1 LKDGSLNVKCEVVDA
16 LGVLGD
22 KRALKP
28 LMDILKEDDYILRA
42 CTVTSLGKIGDN
54 MAVKALLN
62 SLEDENYFVRVNAAN
77 ALATIGDEDAL
88 PHLQKALNNSKGES
102 KEFERAVQGAMNE
115 IRARTKKKS

>member
-1 LKDGSLNVKCEVVDA
+1 VDA

-42 CTVTSLGKIGDN
+42 CTVTSLGKLGDN

-77 ALATIGDEDAL
+77 ALATIGDEDSLPAL
-88 PHLQKALNNSKGES
+88 QEALDNSNGES
-102 KEFERAVQGAMNE
+102 REFEMAVRKAMNE
-115 IRARTKKKS
+115 IIARKKKKV